1 MAGDKKSGWKFALH
15 DADDFDTDEFDTADF
30 DAEEFRDPE
39 EETDATNPLIT
50 AAVFLGLVVLAAI
63 ICWFLWNAT
72 HPDEE
77 GGETV
82 NRQDALQQDVESG
95 EDVSG
100 EITVDIPA
108 AGDMTANDGE
118 GGSDTDADAD
128 SKDAVGENADTFP
141 EEDTQSATGATE
153 APVSGDETM
162 EFDDVAAD
170 VTAKDVVNLR
180 SEPSTL
186 DSENVVGQLKNGE
199 VIERIGMN
207 GITGWSKLMYNGQVV
222 YAVSNYLTTDITYE
236 TPVATADPNRITTK
250 DGRTIVFTE
259 VDNYVTPKQY
269 VNLRLEPSTS
279 QGNATIHCQINN
291 GTVVHRTGYSEDSG
305 WSRVEYEGVVLYVV
319 SSMVSSV
326 EVSQ

>member
-1 MAGDKKSGWKFALH
+1 MAEDKKGGWKFALH
-15 DADDFDTDEFDTADF
+15 EADDLETDDFEADDFDTDDLE
-30 DAEEFRDPE
+30 DAEEAE
-39 EETDATNPLIT
+39 ATNPLVT
-50 AAVFLGLVVLAAI
+50 TAVFLGLVVLAAI

-82 NRQDALQQDVESG
+82 QPEDMLQQDVEPGADISV
-95 EDVSG
+95 ETMVDDFVADDV
-100 EITVDIPA
+100 IV
-108 AGDMTANDGE
+108 NDGE
-118 GGSDTDADAD
+118 SVSGTVANADGTDTAGEGADA
-128 SKDAVGENADTFP
+128 FP
-141 EEDTQSATGATE
+141 EVDTQSTE
-153 APVSGDETM
+153 GVTEDLVSGDETM
-162 EFDDVAAD
+162 EFDDVATD

-207 GITGWSKLMYNGQVV
+207 DITGWSKLMYNGQVV

-236 TPVATADPNRITTK
+236 TPVATADSNRITTK
-250 DGRTIVFTE
+250 DGRTIIFTD